1 MLERQ
6 PGLCQAYFLRTPDS
20 ATRIALTFWTSA
32 KALEAGGAPVG
43 SWQAREIAAGRPPA
57 FTGTEA
63 FVLTDL
69 RAAMAGVS
77 STMPV
82 VV

>member
-1 MLERQ
+1 MLERL
-6 PGLCQAYFLRTPDS
+6 PGLCQAYFLRSPDS
-20 ATRIALTFWTSA
+20 ATRIALTFWTSV
-32 KALEAGGAPVG
+32 KALEAGGAAVG
-43 SWQAREIAAGRPPA
+43 SWQAREAAAGRPPA

-63 FVLTDL
+63 FILTDL
-69 RAAMAGVS
+69 QMAIAGVS